1 MKHTFDDVLNKAKE
15 YISNEQSL
23 KLITDAYLLARDRH
37 EGQFRKSKDPYIQH
51 PIEVAYIL
59 AELQTSPQTIA
70 VGFLHDVLEDTAE
83 TKESLTAKFGEDI
96 VSMVDGVTK
105 IGKLKY
111 MTKEKALVRSHQKI
125 LLAMAKDIRVVLVK
139 LVDRVHN
146 MRTLDYLPRDKQI
159 RIAQETLD
167 LYVPLAHRIG
177 MYRIKA
183 ELEDTAFRYLEPETY
198 ETVSNEIKEQREVRE
213 EDIKKMSDAIK
224 KELDSHDVKN
234 YEIKGRLKNIY
245 SIVKKMQTKQL
256 RINEIY
262 DLMALRIL
270 VPTVEACYQVLGLVH
285 GAWSPIPKRFK
296 DYIATPKPNLYQSLH
311 TTVVGVNGKVYEI
324 QIRTFE
330 MDAVDRKSVV

>member
-70 VGFLHDVLEDTAE
+70 VGFLHDVLEDTEE
-83 TKESLTAKFGEDI
+83 TKEDLTAKFGEDI

-146 MRTLDYLPRDKQI
+146 MRTLEHLPREKQL

-183 ELEDTAFRYLEPETY
+183 ELEDTAFKYLEPETY
-198 ETVSNEIKEQREVRE
+198 QSVTKEITEQREVRRR
-213 EDIKKMSDAIK
+213 
-224 KELDSHDVKN
+224 
-234 YEIKGRLKNIY
+234 Y
-245 SIVKKMQTKQL
+245 
-256 RINEIY
+256 
-262 DLMALRIL
+262 
-270 VPTVEACYQVLGLVH
+270 
-285 GAWSPIPKRFK
+285 
-296 DYIATPKPNLYQSLH
+296 
-311 TTVVGVNGKVYEI
+311 
-324 QIRTFE
+324 
-330 MDAVDRKSVV
+330 